1 MGRIPKSSVENR
13 LHLGLHGEPEV
24 PGENGASD
32 QGPRLSARFRHRA
45 GKRRGRQG
53 HDPLYDVAAPT
64 RQKNI
69 LLQQTIR

>member
-1 MGRIPKSSVENR
+1 MGRIPKSTAENR

-32 QGPRLSARFRHRA
+32 QGPRLSACFRHRA

-53 HDPLYDVAAPT
+53 HDPLHDVAAST